1 MSLFAIS
8 YTIILHSSYYRTV
21 PAIPEV
27 SSRGLQPRLPIL
39 PHPKSLSREGL
50 TTASGRRAGIF
61 ETEIRPYFL
70 GAAAA
75 PRARIIPITVCFPRR
90 IQSSSG
96 RYEGHVDW
104 QHPHSMHEVIICCS
118 NASQPFFC
126 VIFER

>member
-21 PAIPEV
+21 PAIPEA
-27 SSRGLQPRLPIL
+27 SSRGLQPRLQIL
-39 PHPKSLSREGL
+39 PHPKPLPREGL
-50 TTASGRRAGIF
+50 TAASGRRAGIF
-61 ETEIRPYFL
+61 GTEIHPYFF
-70 GAAAA
+70 GAATA
-75 PRARIIPITVCFPRR
+75 RARIIPITVCFPRR

-118 NASQPFFC
+118 STSHPFFC